1 MHVGVSPLRL
11 SRSQLQQRGA
21 WQGEEGPPCL
31 LFVKT
36 PGLLLLEIVSLP
48 GGPAGSSREGVGG
61 SGQAGGTEGPLH
73 LVLSLLFAL
82 CLSQDHLRS

>member
-1 MHVGVSPLRL
+1 MHGGLTAETPQTPATVEGGL
-11 SRSQLQQRGA
+11 G
-21 WQGEEGPPCL
+21 GEEGPPCP

-61 SGQAGGTEGPLH
+61 SGQVGGTEGPLH
-73 LVLSLLFAL
+73 LVSLLFAL
-82 CLSQDHLRS
+82 CLSQDHLHS